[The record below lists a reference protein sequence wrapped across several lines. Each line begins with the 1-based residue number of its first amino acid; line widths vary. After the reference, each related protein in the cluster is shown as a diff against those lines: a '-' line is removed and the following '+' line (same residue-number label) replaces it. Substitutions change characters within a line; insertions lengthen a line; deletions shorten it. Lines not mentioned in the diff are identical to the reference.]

1 MMTDIMGELKLIPNH
16 MNNIFHQKKC
26 FKKSIYY
33 IDYLF

>member
-16 MNNIFHQKKC
+16 MNNIFHLKNVL
-26 FKKSIYY
+26 KKSVYY